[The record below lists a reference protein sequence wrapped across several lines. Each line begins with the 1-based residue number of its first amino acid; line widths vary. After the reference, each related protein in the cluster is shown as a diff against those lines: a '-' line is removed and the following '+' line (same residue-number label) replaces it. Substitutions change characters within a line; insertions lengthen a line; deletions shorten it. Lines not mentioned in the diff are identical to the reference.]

1 MSGITVLLIVMLSFT
16 RDNIMKNFTYI
27 CFYKGR
33 QITVQAITSYEA
45 QQAAA
50 KQFKAKKSY
59 DVSVFLA
66 DKPVDAAVL

>member
-1 MSGITVLLIVMLSFT
+1 
-16 RDNIMKNFTYI
+16 MKNFNYI